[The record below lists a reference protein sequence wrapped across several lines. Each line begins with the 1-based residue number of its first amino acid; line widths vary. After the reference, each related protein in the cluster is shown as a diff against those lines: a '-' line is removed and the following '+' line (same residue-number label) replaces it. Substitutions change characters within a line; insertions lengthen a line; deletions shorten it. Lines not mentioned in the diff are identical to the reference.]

1 MYQKDPELMR
11 KILVKVTEPG
21 ALDKGISPYQFSPY
35 EPENVGFQM
44 MLMDDMGLIETLK
57 SNADNNE
64 IKFEYIV
71 VGLKPAGYEYLA
83 NNYKRTV
90 HLI

>member
-11 KILVKVTEPG
+11 KILVKITQLGER
-21 ALDKGISPYQFSPY
+21 DSGISPYQFSPY

-44 MLMDDMGLIETLK
+44 MLMDDMGLIEALK
-57 SNADNNE
+57 SNAENNE

-83 NNYKRTV
+83 NN
-90 HLI
+90 